1 MQSQPYLQPQH
12 IPPPMQN
19 APVSQMPPP
28 RTYIA
33 FLLAGVI
40 LLLIGG
46 IVVNSTGLIDDPDE
60 WDDGDREEY
69 SDTVRTYATIGNM
82 IEYIGIMVLSI
93 GLIIGA
99 IKDDGLHANV
109 RLGMLIAMGLI
120 IGFKIMSIYPWIPL

>member
-1 MQSQPYLQPQH
+1 M
-12 IPPPMQN
+12 
-19 APVSQMPPP
+19 
-28 RTYIA
+28 
-33 FLLAGVI
+33 
-40 LLLIGG
+40 
-46 IVVNSTGLIDDPDE
+46 NSTGLIDDPDE

-120 IGFKIMSIYPWIPL
+120 IGFKIASFSPWIFS